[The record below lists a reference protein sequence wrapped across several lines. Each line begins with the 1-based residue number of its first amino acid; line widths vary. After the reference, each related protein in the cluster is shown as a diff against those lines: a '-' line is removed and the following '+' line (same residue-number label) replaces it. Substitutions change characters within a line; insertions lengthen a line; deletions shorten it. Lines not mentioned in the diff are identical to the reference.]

1 MKYYKFLTKE
11 NTGKYSK
18 FDFTKWLPDE
28 GKPGDWI
35 PEVEKLELCVS
46 GYHACSAND
55 LLEWLGW
62 LEFDLYE
69 VELGDGIRKDTNKI
83 VSNKI
88 RFIRKIETWNDKT
101 ARLFACW
108 CVKQIWHLLSDER
121 SKHAVTIAEQYANGE
136 ASKKDMDA
144 AWAAALA
151 GFSTAAGFSAWAAA
165 STGYS
170 AWAAASARAAAAD
183 AAGDAAMAAA
193 WDAQGEKLIEM
204 LGLGNE

>member
-11 NTGKYSK
+11 NTGKYSE

-28 GKPGDWI
+28 GKPGDWL
-35 PEVEKLELCVS
+35 PEVEKLELCVR

-55 LLEWLGW
+55 LLEWL
-62 LEFDLYE
+62 ESDLYE

-108 CVKQIWHLLSDER
+108 CVKQIWHLLTDER
-121 SKHAVTIAEQYANGE
+121 SKHAVKIAEQYANGE
-136 ASKKDMDA
+136 ASKKDMAAARDAARAAARAA
-144 AWAAALA
+144 AWAAARDAQREKLA
-151 GFSTAAGFSAWAAA
+151 G
-165 STGYS
+165 
-170 AWAAASARAAAAD
+170 
-183 AAGDAAMAAA
+183 
-193 WDAQGEKLIEM
+193 M